1 MAEVQKYFEANPP
14 ENCRKALHIYLDINL
29 SLRSI
34 PNNLLNVAVD
44 FEDLRNVS
52 IRIAGCFLL
61 MVRFNPVFT

>member
-1 MAEVQKYFEANPP
+1 MIEAQKYLKANPE

-34 PNNLLNVAVD
+34 PDNLQNVPVD
-44 FEDLRNVS
+44 FEDLANVS

>member
-1 MAEVQKYFEANPP
+1 MIEAQKYLVANPE
-14 ENCRKALHIYLDINL
+14 ENCRKAQHIYLDINL

-34 PNNLLNVAVD
+34 PDNLQTVPVD
-44 FEDLRNVS
+44 FEDLTNVS